1 MSERLPSE
9 KPKRLSVV
17 IPVYNEAKNIAPLFD
32 ALRGV
37 LEKTGMGWE
46 IIFVDDGSKDATADE
61 VRQVRFIDGRV
72 RLVEFSRNFGK
83 EVATTAGIHAA
94 TGDCAVIMDGDLQH
108 PPSVIPEL
116 LAKWREGY
124 EVVIGVRHRSRSD
137 TLTKRLG
144 SRLFYRLLR
153 SISEVNIVPGSTDF
167 RLLDRVV
174 IDEFNRLTER
184 SRITRGLIDWL
195 GFRRAFVPFRAQ
207 ERKNGQ
213 GRYSFLKL
221 FELAIVSFISLS
233 LLPLR
238 VAGYVGAFIMIFSG
252 ILGLVVFI
260 DRYLL
265 PMGLSFSGPA
275 ILAVIILFLVGVI
288 LVSLGVLAFY
298 IGIIYREAQNRPMY
312 IVRKNREQ

>member
-9 KPKRLSVV
+9 KPKRLSIV
-17 IPVYNEAKNIAPLFD
+17 IPVYNEAKNIAPLLD

-124 EVVIGVRHRSRSD
+124 EVVIGVRRKSRSD
-137 TLTKRLG
+137 TLTKRVG
-144 SRLFYRLLR
+144 SKLFYRLLR
-153 SISEVNIVPGSTDF
+153 GISEVNIVPGSTDF

-195 GFRRAFVPFRAQ
+195 GFRGAFVPFRAH
-207 ERKNGQ
+207 ERANGQ
-213 GRYSFLKL
+213 GRYTFFKL